1 MKTQDKINEHIEST
15 RAHIREVT
23 ANMRIVLNDIGTRMR
38 EHDTSKLNPPE
49 LDVYAGVT
57 GKLSQVE
64 YGSGEYKAALEELGP
79 ALKHH
84 YEHNRH
90 HPEHFPDGINGMNLL
105 DLIEM
110 LCDWMAAIERMKGG
124 DIKKS
129 LVINAKRFGIDA
141 QLAGVLRR
149 TISYLM
155 DY

>member
-23 ANMRIVLNDIGTRMR
+23 AKMRIVLDDIGTRMR

-49 LDVYAGVT
+49 IDVYAGVT
-57 GKLSQVE
+57 GNLKQIE
-64 YGSGEYKAALEELGP
+64 YGSGEYRAALEELGP
-79 ALKHH
+79 APKHH

-110 LCDWMAAIERMKGG
+110 LCDWMAAAERMKEG
-124 DIKKS
+124 DIYKS
-129 LVINAKRFGIDA
+129 LVLNAKRFGIKT
-141 QLAGVLRR
+141 QLERILRR